1 MAVWRPPPEIKVKV
15 IGLVWRGDEMLLV
28 EVEDDHRRVKGL
40 RPLGG
45 SVEFGETREAALQRE
60 FAEELGCGVAVT
72 SLWHGF
78 ENIYVH
84 EGELGHEFVFAANV
98 QLDDRQLYRQDTI
111 EFTEANLTA
120 CKAGWFTPT
129 HLPEGVDLY
138 PTGLLVEIEASTVSP
153 DGYA

>member
-60 FAEELGCGVAVT
+60 FA
-72 SLWHGF
+72 
-78 ENIYVH
+78 
-84 EGELGHEFVFAANV
+84 HEFVFAANV